1 MKKFRIVLLTTALA
15 AVTFLCSSCKENFL
29 SAPTSISVSDSSRA
43 GAPEGLTATHGKSGC
58 IELNWQAV
66 NGATRY
72 YIYGTTEPTPKES
85 DFKQI
90 TQTEETSTTIK
101 VNPGSTAWY
110 KIAAVD
116 SSYTIGRLSFAVQ
129 GSSLAAPEITAIL
142 SNEKSDEINVDLH
155 WYMANCNNDTYRS
168 CVTYEIKYTDPSGKS
183 NSIYLNAS
191 DLSENHYQ
199 IENLSPHT
207 RYTYQVIVRNEI
219 YGDTEE
225 SLELTEETLHRLRP
239 AAPLDLSAEK
249 GQANDGVTLKF
260 TTPEAADV
268 SHTSGNEITY
278 KNIPLYFKIFRRVA
292 GSDGAWIVKNEKLA
306 MENYAEGTEITWT
319 DSISG
324 PDRGIKYEYKVQ
336 SFIDTSKLSGIM
348 ESYDD
353 DDVSN
358 YKYIETSD
366 VYSYATDEGWAM
378 AAPILSIKDYA
389 ALKENDSAES
399 YSSASADFI
408 FKWDN
413 FLFESDAENE
423 NLAKNYHYHLYKTVT
438 KFDVDGS
445 SSSTDF
451 VKTFNSVAEV
461 NEYTHTFNLAGGGSG
476 DRGSYIFT
484 IYISDSESPSESG
497 LETVALQNPL
507 IVTDNPGTIDGLEIK
522 GGFKDKF
529 TISWTY
535 DTSYTYTLSYTQKY
549 KGNMEPE
556 TYTVEVPSHAN
567 GTITLDDTN
576 NLDDRKDFGVQRTYT
591 LTAIQNGATSAPI
604 SQTYETLESLGTP
617 QVEFNSS
624 TLAYDSI
631 TVSWQK
637 VSGAKNY
644 SIKLGGQTLDT
655 EIVLPGTD
663 GSNVTESVVSG
674 EKIYSY
680 TFGPDEIG
688 ETYYADAT
696 KSGSEMEVTVKAS
709 SDDDSSTGSGNARTL
724 GPAGL
729 NLVANTASAENYID
743 VSWKAIDGAK
753 GYVLQRL
760 RYKVISK
767 DSGTDYNTKDED
779 TPELFYINAST
790 LNVETSSG
798 EAIPSSEMGVSISEG
813 TLTLRDSYKEIEG
826 DKSTASQMQKTQSM
840 IPWGIPIEYTVV
852 PVLSKSDKFSNGL
865 LTASSIKDSSHKLT
879 YNNAASLAKKG
890 ATIGYGL
897 NIRASKSEYSDKV
910 KITWD
915 KPYVGDNPNQPAPQF
930 LYFRVADRATA
941 YTSTDRNQIS
951 GATSSLTE
959 TTRDLKNANAYE
971 YSVKYVKTGV
981 PFTQDKPF
989 VDSFMEELTTAKD
1002 DLSPTEQ
1009 KNKGYSF
1016 YIESF
1021 DANGLDAGGNESFT
1035 ETVSWSSWDSNIR
1048 ALGPEDID
1056 GKPAYTIWE
1065 KNLNNAA
1072 GWFQVGSMDKAGN
1085 VTKTSRD
1092 WDETT
1097 ITPGVQSL
1105 QLTAT
1110 GVDDSTGCNN
1120 GLLKVQRDAKH
1131 YYMIRAQRKAQRKDG
1146 EKTIYSYRG
1155 LDDSVYAYRKIS
1167 AEEFSKCIT
1176 LILADAINQSGI
1188 NSGGIGD
1195 KETRRVGNFR
1205 IKHKSDSKTMIYGT
1219 PDGSYKHDF
1228 HDVPGKRNQ
1237 TMSSGFTIQ
1246 FPDTESRSAAHNNA
1260 AYYFP
1265 TATISV
1271 SHESGLNSYGG
1282 TLKFTA
1288 GEKGYEAALN
1298 AVGFDDVT
1306 TSWIVSAVAN
1316 LNSGVNATTSV
1327 TSSNETEFKE
1337 IFPFGLGQDHKDG
1350 FKTYNKDYPTYQNE
1364 WWNPRYPKGSDGNP
1378 IETDTYKETGS
1389 FKEKE
1394 GE

>member
-15 AVTFLCSSCKENFL
+15 AVAFLCSSCKENFL

-129 GSSLAAPEITAIL
+129 GSSLATPEITAIL

-155 WYMANCNNDTYRS
+155 WYMANCNDDTYRS

-353 DDVSN
+353 DEVSN

-423 NLAKNYHYHLYKTVT
+423 NLAKNYHYHLFKTVT

-604 SQTYETLESLGTP
+604 SQTYEPLESLGTP

-743 VSWKAIDGAK
+743 VSWKAIDGAA

-760 RYKVISK
+760 RYKVI
-767 DSGTDYNTKDED
+767 GTDYDKKDEE

-879 YNNAASLAKKG
+879 YNNAKSLAKKG

-915 KPYVGDNPNQPAPQF
+915 KPYVEDNPNQPDVVDNSNQPAPQF

-971 YSVKYVKTGV
+971 YSIKYVKTGV

-1110 GVDDSTGCNN
+1110 GVTDSTGCNN

-1167 AEEFSKCIT
+1167 AEELAKCT
-1176 LILADAINQSGI
+1176 LLIVGDALSQAGIAEEDRTCTGVTGTKFLAHRDTLS
-1188 NSGGIGD
+1188 
-1195 KETRRVGNFR
+1195 TNFR
-1205 IKHKSDSKTMIYGT
+1205 YGT
-1219 PDGSYKHDF
+1219 NGEKFRHRFYDMPEQTYETDTDGFVSD
-1228 HDVPGKRNQ
+1228 
-1237 TMSSGFTIQ
+1237 FTIKI
-1246 FPDTESRSAAHNNA
+1246 PNVEAYGIIMYAP
-1260 AYYFP
+1260 YYFEQS
-1265 TATISV
+1265 TITV
-1271 SHESGLNSYGG
+1271 THESGLNSYQGIVKLVAG
-1282 TLKFTA
+1282 KKFTGLTA
-1288 GEKGYEAALN
+1288 GW
-1298 AVGFDDVT
+1298 T
-1306 TSWIVSAVAN
+1306 TSSDKVYSATVDVST
-1316 LNSGVNATTSV
+1316 NSGISRTISVSNNQSDFEALFPVNLGDSYHDKV
-1327 TSSNETEFKE
+1327 THRSGNEGRAHFANNWWLVRGGSEPTKNFTE
-1337 IFPFGLGQDHKDG
+1337 
-1350 FKTYNKDYPTYQNE
+1350 
-1364 WWNPRYPKGSDGNP
+1364 
-1378 IETDTYKETGS
+1378 
-1389 FKEKE
+1389 E

>member
-129 GSSLAAPEITAIL
+129 GSSLATPEITAIL

-155 WYMANCNNDTYRS
+155 WYMANCNDDTYRS
-168 CVTYEIKYTDPSGKS
+168 CVTYEIKCTDPSGKS

-249 GQANDGVTLKF
+249 GQASDGVTLKF

-353 DDVSN
+353 DEVSN

-378 AAPILSIKDYA
+378 AAPILSIRDYA
-389 ALKENDSAES
+389 AVKENDSAES

-451 VKTFNSVAEV
+451 VKTFNSIAEV

-709 SDDDSSTGSGNARTL
+709 SDDDFSTGSGNARTL

-743 VSWKAIDGAK
+743 VSWKAIDGAA

-760 RYKVISK
+760 RYKVI
-767 DSGTDYNTKDED
+767 GTNYNTKDED

-813 TLTLRDSYKEIEG
+813 TLTLRDSYKEIDG

-879 YNNAASLAKKG
+879 YNNAKSLAKKG

-971 YSVKYVKTGV
+971 YSIKYVKTGV

-989 VDSFMEELTTAKD
+989 ADSFMEELTTAKD

-1110 GVDDSTGCNN
+1110 GVNDSTGCNN

-1131 YYMIRAQRKAQRKDG
+1131 YYMIRAQRKDG

-1167 AEEFSKCIT
+1167 AEELAKAALLIVADANHITGESSNSRSGDKGNFSTTIEYHDWSVPVYYDFLYNFKSYVHKFSKCVGKENELVSSLLLNSTSIGSGRSYDNRHYYFAESTISIT
-1176 LILADAINQSGI
+1176 GADELLANY
-1188 NSGGIGD
+1188 
-1195 KETRRVGNFR
+1195 
-1205 IKHKSDSKTMIYGT
+1205 KSYQGSITFIAGEPNT
-1219 PDGSYKHDF
+1219 NVDGS
-1228 HDVPGKRNQ
+1228 KR
-1237 TMSSGFTIQ
+1237 G
-1246 FPDTESRSAAHNNA
+1246 
-1260 AYYFP
+1260 
-1265 TATISV
+1265 
-1271 SHESGLNSYGG
+1271 
-1282 TLKFTA
+1282 KFTLS
-1288 GEKGYEAALN
+1288 GSYTVNGTKH
-1298 AVGFDDVT
+1298 
-1306 TSWIVSAVAN
+1306 N
-1316 LNSGVNATTSV
+1316 LPSISNSESDFINW
-1327 TSSNETEFKE
+1327 
-1337 IFPFGLGQDHKDG
+1337 FPFYLGKKLSERARSSYDAE
-1350 FKTYNKDYPTYQNE
+1350 YPCCKGD
-1364 WWNPRYPKGSDGNP
+1364 WWLVRSGSEPKENFT
-1378 IETDTYKETGS
+1378 E
-1389 FKEKE
+1389 E